1 MPISSNFRQ
10 ILPTTIDS
18 VALSLYLSPSSAQQT
33 HLSKNC
39 TFWMSY
45 VCLQQNV
52 RLPTKYFELF
62 VALRN
67 FDLVYPSYSAGVY
80 STGKLYQMHYATQIL
95 PTIVVKNNFFWS
107 FFFVTRFPYSFLKT
121 QDEVPT
127 EKSTKHRLCNVE
139 PSNKRNAFFPVCHNC
154 RLFHF
159 QFLGISNWGNDKLV
173 LVVFSLLYYIYLMAK
188 TETEWMIQ
196 KFERG
201 VLHDKTKRNENYFSS
216 GALSIYIS

>member
-10 ILPTTIDS
+10 ILPTTVDS
-18 VALSLYLSPSSAQQT
+18 VALSLYLSPSSAQQM

-52 RLPTKYFELF
+52 RLPTKYFKLF

-95 PTIVVKNNFFWS
+95 PTIVVKKNFFLKLFLCHKIS
-107 FFFVTRFPYSFLKT
+107 LFLSKDTGVNRMRFRQRNRQNIGFVT
-121 QDEVPT
+121 
-127 EKSTKHRLCNVE
+127 
-139 PSNKRNAFFPVCHNC
+139 
-154 RLFHF
+154 
-159 QFLGISNWGNDKLV
+159 W
-173 LVVFSLLYYIYLMAK
+173 SLLIKEMHFFRFVIIAGSF
-188 TETEWMIQ
+188 I
-196 KFERG
+196 
-201 VLHDKTKRNENYFSS
+201 FSFWEYPIE
-216 GALSIYIS
+216 AMTNLSL

>member
-1 MPISSNFRQ
+1 M
-10 ILPTTIDS
+10 
-18 VALSLYLSPSSAQQT
+18 ALSLYLSPSSAQQT

-95 PTIVVKNNFFWS
+95 PTIVVKKNFFLKLFLCHKIS
-107 FFFVTRFPYSFLKT
+107 LFLSKDTGVNRMRFRQRNRQNIGFVT
-121 QDEVPT
+121 
-127 EKSTKHRLCNVE
+127 
-139 PSNKRNAFFPVCHNC
+139 
-154 RLFHF
+154 
-159 QFLGISNWGNDKLV
+159 W
-173 LVVFSLLYYIYLMAK
+173 SLLIKEMHFFRFVIIAGSF
-188 TETEWMIQ
+188 I
-196 KFERG
+196 
-201 VLHDKTKRNENYFSS
+201 FSFWEYPIE
-216 GALSIYIS
+216 AMTNLSL